1 MRVYYR
7 PIPMTDP
14 ARPAGALA
22 LAGGWCWFDRVERIA
37 RGAEPEVVPLEAA
50 PPEVLER
57 LTAPRPS
64 LAGLDL
70 SRPRVMAILNVTPDS
85 FSDGGRFA
93 AREAAVAQALRLAE
107 GGADIIDVGGEST
120 RPGADTV
127 PAAEEIARVVP
138 VISELA
144 PRIAAPISIDTRKA
158 AVAEA
163 AFAAGAA
170 ILNDVAALGFDPALG
185 PLAARAGVPVCL
197 MHAQGDPKTMQA
209 DPRYDDVLLDVYD
222 FLEARIA
229 AAEALGIP
237 RARIMVDP
245 GIGFGKTVEHNLALL
260 RRISLFHALGCPV
273 LLGASRKRFIG
284 VIGRA
289 PETGERLPG
298 SLAVALSA
306 VRQGVQIVR
315 VHDSLE
321 TIQALRLDRALV
333 TPDA

>member
-1 MRVYYR
+1 
-7 PIPMTDP
+7 MTDP
-14 ARPAGALA
+14 ARPTEALR
-22 LAGGWCWFDRVERIA
+22 LAGGWCWFDRLEHLR
-37 RGAEPEVVPLEAA
+37 RGA
-50 PPEVLER
+50 PPEVIPAAAAPAELLER
-57 LTAPRPS
+57 LTAPRAP

-93 AREAAVAQALRLAE
+93 AREAAVAQGLKLAE
-107 GGADIIDVGGEST
+107 EGADIIDIGGEST
-120 RPGADTV
+120 RPGAHTV
-127 PAAEEIARVVP
+127 PEEEEISRVVP

-158 AVAEA
+158 SVAA
-163 AFAAGAA
+163 AAIAAGAA

-185 PLAARAGVPVCL
+185 PLAARSGVPVVL

-209 DPRYDDVLLDVYD
+209 DPRYGDVLLDVYD

-237 RARIMVDP
+237 RTRIIVDP
-245 GIGFGKTVEHNLALL
+245 GIGFGKTIEHNLALL
-260 RRISLFHALGCPV
+260 RRLSLFHALGCPL

-298 SLAVALSA
+298 SLAVALA
-306 VRQGVQIVR
+306 ALRQGVQIVR
-315 VHDSLE
+315 VHDSLA
-321 TIQALRLDRALV
+321 TLQALRLEHALI
-333 TPDA
+333 TGDAAGRR